1 MIANIFVS
9 VQFNQNKG
17 RCGVCGD
24 NWASVQPRPHEAGGR
39 YGKGVIGRRY
49 TTGQV
54 NTYVSIYFFI
64 STAHIYNQTGFEFDF
79 IL

>member
-1 MIANIFVS
+1 MISNIFVS

-54 NTYVSIYFFI
+54 NGYVSKYFLDELTDI
-64 STAHIYNQTGFEFDF
+64 WT
-79 IL
+79 

>member
-1 MIANIFVS
+1 MYDFNIIFS
-9 VQFNQNKG
+9 VQFNQNEG

-54 NTYVSIYFFI
+54 NGYVSIYFLI
-64 STAHIYNQTGFEFDF
+64 RIKPIY
-79 IL
+79 